1 MDKDRLPRWGWLL
14 VGLFGATIVAQLA
27 NLLVLFPLGL
37 PFEYG
42 VVAVIAAM
50 SPVLIYVGLWYDE
63 EKADYWENRRERI
76 VGDVLFILLGASLG
90 AAVVLVGLGGW
101 PRQLIADVLAMAG
114 GFTLAWGL
122 FYWRNPDIY
131 FQGE

>member
-27 NLLVLFPLGL
+27 NLLVFFRLGL
-37 PFEYG
+37 PIEYG

-50 SPVLIYVGLWYDE
+50 SPVLIFVGLWYDE

-90 AAVVLVGLGGW
+90 ASVVLVGLDGW
-101 PRQLIADVLAMAG
+101 PNRLIADVLAMAG

-131 FQGE
+131 FQEG